1 MALYPTW
8 STSKAAGA
16 PVHCTG
22 DDIMIASLVLLG
34 ALLIVGDP
42 RRLQPRFHA
51 VAAVAILGGPAYTVF
66 SEWLNTVIR
75 GSWAYAGAK
84 PRLPFVGAGTSP
96 LAQWIVIPLITFWWG
111 RPSAHSRLAK
121 ETTCD

>member
-1 MALYPTW
+1 MAIHSARRGRGIRSMALYPTW

-66 SEWLNTVIR
+66 SEWLDNVIR

-84 PRLPFVGAGTSP
+84 TRMPFVCAGTS
-96 LAQWIVIPLITFWWG
+96 TSTG
-111 RPSAHSRLAK
+111 RHAGREKGWRH
-121 ETTCD
+121 